1 MKKLAKTLY
10 IYFVV
15 AIMVLATS
23 CNPDLFS
30 SLDENY
36 TNEQPIVSTEETP
49 PKNSRSITVSVDST
63 ESNIE
68 YFKYKFTPLFSDDTG
83 RDIVGDTKGEW
94 ITTSEFP
101 TDWNIFLEQGKW
113 NIKIEMYDSTGTQI
127 GNTLDEDIYF
137 KNGFAESLTLGS
149 YLFL

>member
-10 IYFVV
+10 ILFVV

-36 TNEQPIVSTEETP
+36 TNEQPIVPTEETP

-68 YFKYKFTPLFSDDTG
+68 YFQY
-83 RDIVGDTKGEW
+83 
-94 ITTSEFP
+94 
-101 TDWNIFLEQGKW
+101 
-113 NIKIEMYDSTGTQI
+113 
-127 GNTLDEDIYF
+127 
-137 KNGFAESLTLGS
+137 
-149 YLFL
+149 